1 MLKKLL
7 NLLWISP
14 KIVLKSILLFVFP
27 ALNDEMM
34 TGTITQPAFT
44 CSKSAVE
51 APEQCVKSFQS

>member
-1 MLKKLL
+1 MDLAKNSIKEYSIVR
-7 NLLWISP
+7 IS
-14 KIVLKSILLFVFP
+14 